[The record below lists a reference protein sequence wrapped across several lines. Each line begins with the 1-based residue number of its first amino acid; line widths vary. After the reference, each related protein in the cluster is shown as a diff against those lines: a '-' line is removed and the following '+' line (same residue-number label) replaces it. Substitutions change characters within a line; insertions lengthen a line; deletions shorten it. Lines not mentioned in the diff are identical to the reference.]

1 MVPDTE
7 SESRPFSQALA
18 LWNHLRRH
26 DRITQTV
33 ISVSAGH
40 EWARCTALATP
51 GWARDCAED
60 PIWDS
65 GRRNAVNVAVL
76 GEDRMSVH
84 RRMRTPRTR
93 GPWGRIS
100 ARRGNRCLRPVT
112 LEWPGRA
119 AGRWRRFVPR
129 AQRTS

>member
-76 GEDRMSVH
+76 GDDRMSVH
-84 RRMRTPRTR
+84 RRIRAEEC
-93 GPWGRIS
+93 GRIEH
-100 ARRGNRCLRPVT
+100 AGLGEEFLHVV
-112 LEWPGRA
+112 EIDAFGR
-119 AGRWRRFVPR
+119 
-129 AQRTS
+129 